1 LVRNCTNLGG
11 PAKIKMV
18 FRVATPIG
26 FVKIFDQLHMFV
38 SQWFCRGRDET
49 RIVASAEDL

>member
-1 LVRNCTNLGG
+1 
-11 PAKIKMV
+11 MV